1 MPTTIENLDFYCV
14 DYAKGIVD
22 DLISGEGALP
32 GDDVPHI
39 ATKLLSVLHENGLC
53 AALLYILW
61 KRYNGTRAEKRVAA
75 QLENLLIGAPGQQT
89 LLRLP
94 QVGLDIE
101 GLKDTLR
108 IGRRLAADLDRLF
121 LAKDLL
127 DRTLV
132 YVRYQARGL
141 GTP

>member
-1 MPTTIENLDFYCV
+1 MPETIENLDFYCV
-14 DYAKGIVD
+14 DYAKRIVD
-22 DLISGEGALP
+22 DLVTGEGALP
-32 GDDVPHI
+32 GDHVAHI
-39 ATKLLSVLHENGLC
+39 ATKLLSVLHENGLY
-53 AALLYILW
+53 AALLYVLW
-61 KRYNGTRAEKRVAA
+61 KRYNGTRTEQRVAA
-75 QLENLLIGAPGQQT
+75 QLENLLIGEPGQQT

-101 GLKDTLR
+101 GLEDTLQ
-108 IGRRLAADLDRLF
+108 IGRHLAADLDGLF

-132 YVRYQARGL
+132 YVRYQARGM